1 MKCEII
7 KDLLASYVDELTS
20 TESNEEIE
28 LHLEYC
34 PECQEY
40 LREIRKDIE
49 VDKAGNKEEI
59 EIFIKVKEKTVQT
72 IICVVMILAVI
83 VAIIYGRW
91 ESYYHNGRSI
101 KSDEVKI
108 SLKEE
113 DGIQMLVFEPKDDD
127 VIFLIGYPMNEEIN
141 GKMPVQT
148 FSFIKYNKHPEINA
162 MNDSNYK
169 FYMLDEDT
177 IMDLDSYPNI
187 LDYSEDDFF
196 AVEFDDCVKTIKIS
210 DLVDGNIESLK

>member
-127 VIFLIGYPMNEEIN
+127 VIFLIGYSMNEEIN
-141 GKMPVQT
+141 GKMPVKT

>member
-7 KDLLASYVDELTS
+7 KDLLPSYVDELTS

-141 GKMPVQT
+141 GKMPVKT

>member
-7 KDLLASYVDELTS
+7 KDLLPSYVDELTS

-28 LHLEYC
+28 SHLEYC

-59 EIFIKVKEKTVQT
+59 EIFIKVKEKSVQI

-91 ESYYHNGRSI
+91 EDYYHNGRSI
-101 KSDEVKI
+101 TSDEVKV
-108 SLKEE
+108 SLKEDE
-113 DGIQMLVFEPKDDD
+113 GIQMLVFEPKDDD
-127 VIFLIGYPMNEEIN
+127 VIFLIGYSVNEAIN
-141 GKMPVQT
+141 GKMPVKT

-162 MNDSNYK
+162 MNDSSYK
-169 FYMLDEDT
+169 FYILDEDT

>member
-7 KDLLASYVDELTS
+7 KDLLPSYVDELTS
-20 TESNEEIE
+20 TESNEEIV

-59 EIFIKVKEKTVQT
+59 EIFIKVKEKSVQI

-91 ESYYHNGRSI
+91 EDYYHNGRSI
-101 KSDEVKI
+101 TSDEVKV
-108 SLKEE
+108 SLKEDE
-113 DGIQMLVFEPKDDD
+113 GIQMLVFEPKDDD
-127 VIFLIGYPMNEEIN
+127 VIFLIGYSVNEEIN
-141 GKMPVQT
+141 
-148 FSFIKYNKHPEINA
+148 
-162 MNDSNYK
+162 K
-169 FYMLDEDT
+169 FYILDENT

>member
-7 KDLLASYVDELTS
+7 KDLLPSYVDELTS
-20 TESNEEIE
+20 AESNEEIE
-28 LHLEYC
+28 AHLEYC
-34 PECQEY
+34 SECNDY
-40 LREIRKDIE
+40 LKGIKKEIE
-49 VDKAGNKEEI
+49 VGKIEKDKNI
-59 EIFIKVKEKTVQT
+59 EIFIKLRQKNVQI
-72 IICVVMILAVI
+72 IICAVMILAVI

-113 DGIQMLVFEPKDDD
+113 DGIQMLVFEPKDDE

-141 GKMPVQT
+141 GKMPVKT

>member
-20 TESNEEIE
+20 TESNEEIK

-141 GKMPVQT
+141 GKMPVKT

>member
-7 KDLLASYVDELTS
+7 KDLLPSYVDELTS
-20 TESNEEIE
+20 AESNEEIE
-28 LHLEYC
+28 SHLEYC

-49 VDKAGNKEEI
+49 VDKAEKDKNI
-59 EIFIKVKEKTVQT
+59 EIFIKVKEKTVQI

-91 ESYYHNGRSI
+91 ESYYHIGRSI
-101 KSDEVKI
+101 TSDEVKV

-127 VIFLIGYPMNEEIN
+127 VMFLIGYSMNEEIN
-141 GKMPVQT
+141 GKMPVKT

-162 MNDSNYK
+162 MNDSSYK
-169 FYMLDEDT
+169 FYILDEDT

-187 LDYSEDDFF
+187 LDYSEEDFF
-196 AVEFDDCVKTIKIS
+196 AVEYDDCVKTIKIS